1 MTNVLLII
9 FIISLLYVSIAN
21 RIITYVRVLAL
32 QGFILF
38 GVTFLQLQHIETWNL
53 VLILLETVVFKA
65 LAVPIFLGYLIKRN
79 KITRETEPYLPHFI
93 SLLIITMIV
102 VITVLLANS
111 IQDTHLDKIFFIV
124 SLSTL
129 FTGLYFIASRKKI
142 ITHVMG
148 YLMIENGVFVLSLAV
163 GNEMPNLVNLGIM
176 LDVFASVL
184 ILGIFLNKIG
194 DVFKD
199 VDVDQLSNLKDY

>member
-38 GVTFLQLQHIETWNL
+38 GVTFLQLKDIQTWNL
-53 VLILLETVVFKA
+53 VLILLETVVFRA
-65 LAVPIFLGYLIKRN
+65 LAVPVFLGYLINRN
-79 KITRETEPYLPHFI
+79 RITRETEPYLPHFI
-93 SLLIITMIV
+93 SLIIITMIV

-163 GNEMPNLVNLGIM
+163 GNEMPNLVNMGIM